1 MSKVFAGF
9 LAATLLVLAVGCSG
23 SDDDALVECVNV
35 LADVARDHNHGV
47 ANSSSATYNG
57 GMPKSWKEDNGVEA
71 WFGGRSIEDVIDE
84 KCAPFL
90 SVSAIPAP
98 GSAAPV
104 ELWSPPRRK
113 TPLSDYTLKQ
123 LERVR

>member
-35 LADVARDHNHGV
+35 LADVARDHYHSASGPGDYIGV
-47 ANSSSATYNG
+47 SRTL
-57 GMPKSWKEDNGVEA
+57 MPRQWSEDNDVYGSRHSEVEA
-71 WFGGRSIEDVIDE
+71 FIDE

-90 SVSAIPAP
+90 GVSVAEQPAP
-98 GSAAPV
+98 
-104 ELWSPPRRK
+104 
-113 TPLSDYTLKQ
+113 
-123 LERVR
+123 

>member
-35 LADVARDHNHGV
+35 LADLARDHNHEL
-47 ANSSSATYNG
+47 ANSYSARPNS

-71 WFGGRSIEDVIDE
+71 KSFGRSIDDVIDE

-90 SVSAIPAP
+90 GVSATEQPAP
-98 GSAAPV
+98 
-104 ELWSPPRRK
+104 
-113 TPLSDYTLKQ
+113 
-123 LERVR
+123 

>member
-35 LADVARDHNHGV
+35 LADVARDHNHGLDWDLGR
-47 ANSSSATYNG
+47 ANS
-57 GMPKSWKEDNGVEA
+57 GMPKSWKERHGVDDYGM
-71 WFGGRSIEDVIDE
+71 FRTIDDVIDE

-90 SVSAIPAP
+90 GVSVAEQPAP
-98 GSAAPV
+98 
-104 ELWSPPRRK
+104 
-113 TPLSDYTLKQ
+113 
-123 LERVR
+123 